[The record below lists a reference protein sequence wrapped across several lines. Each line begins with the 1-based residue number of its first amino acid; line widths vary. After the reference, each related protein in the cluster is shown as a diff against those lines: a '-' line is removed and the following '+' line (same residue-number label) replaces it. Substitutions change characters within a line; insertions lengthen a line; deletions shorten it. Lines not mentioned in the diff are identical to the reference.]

1 MTYKKILLRKTSGN
15 PVACLTVSGRPPR
28 VTLPQNVTAE
38 ACLVDGELLFPTEQ
52 SFVLKEDARSLS
64 LIGKTGAETLFATT
78 LQGED
83 ARIAKWRLLS
93 AVKSKKESAKKPQEP
108 AREEAPPMPLPPTPE
123 SALARAERRIATGVP
138 FPLFERL
145 MPGSRWATVK
155 EDDVEFLVGIREDD
169 GKSRVLY
176 GIPGAQGCPPDEGAL
191 WTYFPLDEETGY
203 FVTEA
208 EDA

>member
-28 VTLPQNVTAE
+28 VTLPQNVTTE

-52 SFVLKEDARSLS
+52 SFVLKEDACSLS

-93 AVKSKKESAKKPQEP
+93 AVKSKREPGKKPQEP
-108 AREEAPPMPLPPTPE
+108 ARAEAPPMPLPPTPE

-155 EDDVEFLVGIREDD
+155 EDDVEFLVGIREDG